1 MQVRDQM
8 CLDKYPSF
16 SKYYHNQDYLPWQQA
31 HCLNGSKWASLSKT
45 RVNIIWKTLIN
56 GLDQTNTFHVRSI
69 SGHRITTE
77 KHKHRKQIVPN
88 KQLLLSHHV
97 SSVFLRKYFFPFL
110 IADFFTPRIPKQAIR
125 EQLLTLYRNQE
136 LFFYLYNV
144 ILTTRD
150 VNRDQQS

>member
-1 MQVRDQM
+1 MSDQF
-8 CLDKYPSF
+8 LAIES
-16 SKYYHNQDYLPWQQA
+16 QQK
-31 HCLNGSKWASLSKT
+31 N
-45 RVNIIWKTLIN
+45 
-56 GLDQTNTFHVRSI
+56 TNT
-69 SGHRITTE
+69 E
-77 KHKHRKQIVPN
+77 N
-88 KQLLLSHHV
+88 KSSLLSHHV

-150 VNRDQQS
+150 VHCDQQS